1 MRSYHTTLTPHRA
14 SGRCHGMTLGRS
26 SPGIP
31 ALLRT
36 PLVLSGILLLS
47 IGLAETLAG
56 RVKIGEYQTILQ
68 QAPPV
73 VAKNPAALFPMA
85 TEEQEARE
93 LAEAK
98 LAYYHLLLTAGQLL
112 SGVGLILF
120 AAGLLRGHRPSHR
133 SELTSA

>member
-1 MRSYHTTLTPHRA
+1 MMRT
-14 SGRCHGMTLGRS
+14 GMTLGRTT
-26 SPGIP
+26 PGIP

-36 PLVLSGILLLS
+36 PLVLSALLLLS
-47 IGLAETLAG
+47 IGIAETLVS
-56 RVKIGEYQTILQ
+56 RVKIDEYDTLLRETP
-68 QAPPV
+68 AV
-73 VAKNPAALFPMA
+73 VAKDPAALFPTA

-112 SGVGLILF
+112 AGVGLILF
-120 AAGLLRGHRPSHR
+120 AAGLFRGHRPARR

>member
-1 MRSYHTTLTPHRA
+1 
-14 SGRCHGMTLGRS
+14 MTLGRS

-31 ALLRT
+31 ALLKT
-36 PLVLSGILLLS
+36 PLVLSGLLLLS
-47 IGLAETLAG
+47 IGFAETLAG
-56 RVKIGEYQTILQ
+56 RVKIGEYQTILRQ
-68 QAPPV
+68 TPAV
-73 VAKNPAALFPMA
+73 VVKDPAALFPPV

-112 SGVGLILF
+112 AGVGLILF
-120 AAGLLRGHRPSHR
+120 AAGLLRGHRPTHR

>member
-1 MRSYHTTLTPHRA
+1 
-14 SGRCHGMTLGRS
+14 MTLSRT

-31 ALLRT
+31 ALLKT
-36 PLVLSGILLLS
+36 PLVLSGLLLLS

-56 RVKIGEYQTILQ
+56 RVKIGEYQTILRQ
-68 QAPPV
+68 TPAV
-73 VAKNPAALFPMA
+73 VAQDPAALFPTA

-98 LAYYHLLLTAGQLL
+98 FAYYHLVLTAGQLL
-112 SGVGLILF
+112 AGLGLILF
-120 AAGLLRGHRPSHR
+120 AAGLLRGHRPARR

>member
-1 MRSYHTTLTPHRA
+1 MTFRWLTPGV
-14 SGRCHGMTLGRS
+14 S
-26 SPGIP
+26 

-36 PLVLSGILLLS
+36 PLVLSGLLLLS

-56 RVKIGEYQTILQ
+56 RLKISEYETILRETP
-68 QAPPV
+68 AV
-73 VAKNPAALFPMA
+73 VAKNPAALFPTA

-93 LAEAK
+93 VAEAK

-112 SGVGLILF
+112 SGLGLILF
-120 AAGLLRGHRPSHR
+120 AAGLLRGNRPAHR